1 MKGLLFVFTLLL
13 PLAALAGEKPAL
25 HLTGNRQV
33 DFFGASAGPA
43 LALRDRPVSLQELSE
58 SSSGDEK
65 SPWLAGALSLALP
78 GAGEVY
84 TKNYLKGAIFFAVEA
99 TSWIVAYSYDKKGDD
114 QTTLFKAFANEH
126 YSADRYTRWTIAH
139 LSALNP
145 LITTSGQEYKDR
157 IYVDTDPD
165 TDPLCDPPFS
175 CLNWAELNAMERD
188 IAAGGGNG
196 YTHSLPY
203 YGEQQYYEL
212 IGKYEQFSRG
222 WDDSDPTS
230 PVENNVPIRSTS
242 ARMFQYSEM
251 RAQANNYYDVA
262 STFVSVAVINHILSA
277 ADAFWSATKY
287 NKALHAELR
296 MKMQRT
302 PYGYYTPV
310 TQAKFRFDF

>member
-1 MKGLLFVFTLLL
+1 MKRLLFALLFL
-13 PLAALAGEKPAL
+13 MPLAARPGEKPPV

-33 DFFGASAGPA
+33 DFFGGAQPA
-43 LALRDRPVSLQELSE
+43 LALSDRPVSFQEF
-58 SSSGDEK
+58 SSSAGGSEK
-65 SPWLAGALSLALP
+65 SPWIAGALSLAIP
-78 GAGEVY
+78 GAGEIY
-84 TKNYLKGAIFFAVEA
+84 TKNYVKGAVFFAVEA
-99 TSWIVAYSYDKKGDD
+99 ASWIVAYSYDKKGND
-114 QTTLFKAFANEH
+114 QTTLFKAYANEH

-145 LITTSGQEYKDR
+145 VIPKSPQDYKDA
-157 IYVDTDPD
+157 IYVDIDPD
-165 TDPLCDPPFS
+165 TDPLCAVPFD
-175 CLNWAELNAMERD
+175 CINWAELNAMERD

-203 YGEQQYYEL
+203 YGEQQYFEL

-222 WDDSDPTS
+222 WDDSDPAS

-242 ARMFQYSEM
+242 ARMFQYAEM

-277 ADAFWSATKY
+277 ADAFWSATRY

-302 PYGYYTPV
+302 PYGYTPL
-310 TQAKFRFDF
+310 TQANFRFDF